1 MRVLLRLAYE
11 GAPFHGSARQPDLRT
26 VEGET
31 EFALRKV
38 GAIQDSA
45 SSHFLFASRT
55 DAGVNAL
62 GNVVRVDTDFPP
74 EGLVGAFNA
83 VSREV
88 AATGYAVAPVGF
100 DPRHARSRWYRYL
113 LEGDLHLPAWRRH
126 ATLFVGEHDFA
137 SFTKAPDET
146 VRRIDRIDVDRDGD
160 WTAFDVRAPGFLWN
174 MVRRVVAAIQALAAG
189 DAEEADVTAAL
200 RGERRIDL
208 GMAAAPGLTLMAVE
222 YDFPFRGGLDGARRE
237 SLRRQSH
244 EARLR
249 SRWLEDVLGNARGGE
264 EARNPYSYGV

>member
-38 GAIQDSA
+38 GAIQDLA
-45 SSHFLFASRT
+45 SSSFPSGGRP

-62 GNVVRVDTDFPP
+62 GNVIRVDTDFPP

-100 DPRHARSRWYRYL
+100 HP
-113 LEGDLHLPAWRRH
+113 PPP
-126 ATLFVGEHDFA
+126 T
-137 SFTKAPDET
+137 
-146 VRRIDRIDVDRDGD
+146 
-160 WTAFDVRAPGFLWN
+160 
-174 MVRRVVAAIQALAAG
+174 
-189 DAEEADVTAAL
+189 
-200 RGERRIDL
+200 
-208 GMAAAPGLTLMAVE
+208 
-222 YDFPFRGGLDGARRE
+222 
-237 SLRRQSH
+237 
-244 EARLR
+244 
-249 SRWLEDVLGNARGGE
+249 
-264 EARNPYSYGV
+264 